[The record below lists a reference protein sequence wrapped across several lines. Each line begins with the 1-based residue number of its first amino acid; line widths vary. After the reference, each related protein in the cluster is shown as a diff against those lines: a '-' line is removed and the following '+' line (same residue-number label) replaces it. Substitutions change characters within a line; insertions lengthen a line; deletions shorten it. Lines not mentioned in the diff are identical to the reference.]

1 MNDRNPQTK
10 IDGLVALG
18 LLTKENAN
26 FLQSSRMMGNQAAHQ
41 FTPHSD
47 KNSAWLWI

>member
-26 FLQSSRMMGNQAAHQ
+26 FLQSPRIMGNQASHQ

-47 KNSAWLWI
+47 KNSAWLWM